1 MIKADRV
8 KLKSRTSRINRSN
21 VNIRLAVL
29 SVFVLAGWLVIMGK
43 LFWLQVV
50 NHESIQIVRNNLY
63 NQEIVLEAERGTVRD
78 RNGIALTMNLPYYDL
93 GAHPPVIDNPELLAK
108 VFSETFGKS
117 SAYYM
122 EKLSTDKNF
131 VWMERKVTPAKG
143 LAIIRHEFKGISAI
157 KQSKRYYPYDEI
169 GAQIIGF
176 TDIDNTGIEGIE
188 KTYNEF
194 LSGTDGHKSFKVDG
208 KGRDLSGLLSNTVEP
223 IPGGDLNLTIDREY
237 QIILQEELQSA
248 YRSKKAERV
257 IGIILQPLTGE
268 LLAMGSAPDF
278 NPNKYTKYPIENYK
292 NRSITDIYEPGSTF
306 KLVTATA
313 AIENNLYSDSDLIFC
328 ENGKI
333 QVSNVSISDHR
344 PYGWLTF
351 NQVFYN
357 SSNVGVIKI
366 AQKAGRE
373 NIYKTARAYG
383 FGNKT
388 GVALDGESNGILRGL
403 KKWSSLSLAEIAI
416 GYEVSVT
423 PLQLAMAYAAAANGG
438 YLLKPQIIR
447 SAISS
452 DGRVKFS
459 DDVKVIRR
467 VMLPETSD
475 KLKDILLGVIT
486 VGTGKK
492 AFMRGFRVAGKSGT
506 SQKII
511 NGKHSNTYY
520 ASFVAFFPAEEPKF
534 LCLIIV
540 DNPQTYLPYGGEV
553 AAPIVKRI
561 FTRIANA
568 NPQLFVSGASTKIE
582 RSNSVP
588 RKNNN
593 RESSLLNLKTVR
605 YIERKQTSD
614 DDVSLINIMPN
625 VKGMSLRYALK
636 ILGEHN
642 LKPKFSGSGIVKK
655 QLPAAGERIFSE
667 SEIILTMGVGSE

>member
-1 MIKADRV
+1 MKR
-8 KLKSRTSRINRSN
+8 KSRTLRINRSK
-21 VNIRLAVL
+21 VNLRLTVL
-29 SVFVLAGWLVIMGK
+29 SIFVLAGWLLIMGK

-50 NHESIQIVRNNLY
+50 NHENIQLVRNTLY
-63 NQEIVLEAERGTVRD
+63 NQEIVLLAERGTIRD
-78 RNGIALTMNLPYYDL
+78 RNGIALTMNLPHYDL
-93 GAHPPVIDNPELLAK
+93 GAHPPVIENPELMAK

-176 TDIDNTGIEGIE
+176 TDIDNRGIEGIE
-188 KTYNEF
+188 KTYDEF
-194 LSGTDGHKSFKVDG
+194 LRGTDGHKSFKVDG
-208 KGRDLSGLLSNTVEP
+208 KGRDLSGLLSKTVEP
-223 IPGGDLNLTIDREY
+223 IPGGNLNLTLDREY

-248 YRSKKAERV
+248 YRSNKADNV

-268 LLAMGSAPDF
+268 VLAMGSAPDF
-278 NPNKYTKYPIENYK
+278 NPNKYTKYPVANYK
-292 NRSITDIYEPGSTF
+292 NRPITDIYEPGSTF

-313 AIENNLYSDSDLIFC
+313 AIENNLYSESDLIFC

-333 QVSNVSISDHR
+333 AVLNVSISDHR

-351 NQVFYN
+351 NQVFFN
-357 SSNVGVIKI
+357 SSNVGVIKV

-373 NIYKTARAYG
+373 NIYKMARAYG

-388 GVALDGESNGILRGL
+388 GVSLDGESNGVLRGL
-403 KKWSSLSLAEIAI
+403 KKWSALSLAEIAI

-423 PLQLAMAYAAAANGG
+423 PLQLAMAYSAAANGG
-438 YLLKPQIIR
+438 YLLKPRIIR

-452 DGRVKFS
+452 DGVVEFS

-467 VMLPETSD
+467 VMSPETSD
-475 KLKDILLGVIT
+475 KLKDILLGVIR

-506 SQKII
+506 SQKIKD
-511 NGKHSNTYY
+511 GKHSNEYY
-520 ASFVAFFPAEEPKF
+520 ASFVAFFPVEDPKF

-540 DNPQTYLPYGGEV
+540 DNPRTYLPYGGEV

-568 NPQLFVSGASTKIE
+568 NPQLFFSGTSTKIE
-582 RSNSVP
+582 RSDSAP
-588 RKNNN
+588 RNNEI
-593 RESSLLNLKTVR
+593 RESSLLNLQTVR
-605 YIERKQTSD
+605 YIELIQSSD
-614 DDVSLINIMPN
+614 DDASPNDIMPN

-636 ILGEHN
+636 ILGEHDLN
-642 LKPKFSGSGIVKK
+642 PKFSGSGIVIK
-655 QLPAAGERIFSE
+655 QLPPAGEQVVSGTE
-667 SEIILTMGVGSE
+667 VILTMGTGTE

>member
-1 MIKADRV
+1 M
-8 KLKSRTSRINRSN
+8 NRSK
-21 VNIRLAVL
+21 VNLRLAVL
-29 SVFVLAGWLVIMGK
+29 SIFVLAGWLLIMGK

-50 NHESIQIVRNNLY
+50 NHENIQLIRNTLY
-63 NQEIVLEAERGTVRD
+63 NQEIVLEAERGTIRD
-78 RNGIALTMNLPYYDL
+78 RNGTALTMNLPHYDL
-93 GAHPPVIDNPELLAK
+93 GAHPPVIENPELMAR

-131 VWMERKVTPAKG
+131 VWMERKVAPAKG
-143 LAIIRHEFKGISAI
+143 LVIIRHEFKGISAI

-176 TDIDNTGIEGIE
+176 TDIDNRGIEGIE

-194 LSGTDGHKSFKVDG
+194 LRGTDGHKSFKVDG
-208 KGRDLSGLLSNTVEP
+208 KGRDVSGLLSKTVEP
-223 IPGGDLNLTIDREY
+223 IPGGDLNLTLDREY

-248 YRSKKAERV
+248 YRSTKADNV

-268 LLAMGSAPDF
+268 VLAMGSAPDF
-278 NPNKYTKYPIENYK
+278 NPNKYTKYPVANYK
-292 NRSITDIYEPGSTF
+292 NRPITDIYEPGSTF

-313 AIENNLYSDSDLIFC
+313 AIENNLYSESDLIFC

-333 QVSNVSISDHR
+333 AVLNVSISDHR

-351 NQVFYN
+351 NQVFFN

-388 GVALDGESNGILRGL
+388 GVSLEGESNGILRGL
-403 KKWSSLSLAEIAI
+403 KKWSALSLAEIAI

-438 YLLKPQIIR
+438 YLLKPRIIR
-447 SAISS
+447 SAVSS
-452 DGRVKFS
+452 DGGVEFS
-459 DDVKVIRR
+459 DDMKVIRR
-467 VMLPETSD
+467 VMSPETSD
-475 KLKDILLGVIT
+475 KLKDILLGVIS

-506 SQKII
+506 SQKIKD
-511 NGKHSNTYY
+511 GKHSNEYY
-520 ASFVAFFPAEEPKF
+520 ASFVAFFPVEEPKF

-540 DNPQTYLPYGGEV
+540 DNPRTYLPYGGEV

-568 NPQLFVSGASTKIE
+568 NPQLFFSGTSTKIE
-582 RSNSVP
+582 RSDSAP
-588 RKNNN
+588 RKNEN
-593 RESSLLNLKTVR
+593 RESSLLNLQTVR
-605 YIERKQTSD
+605 YIELKQSSD
-614 DDVSLINIMPN
+614 DDASPNNIMPN

-636 ILGEHN
+636 ILGERN
-642 LKPKFSGSGIVKK
+642 LHPKFSGSGIVIK
-655 QLPAAGERIFSE
+655 QLPPAGEKVVSGTKV
-667 SEIILTMGVGSE
+667 ILTMGAGTE